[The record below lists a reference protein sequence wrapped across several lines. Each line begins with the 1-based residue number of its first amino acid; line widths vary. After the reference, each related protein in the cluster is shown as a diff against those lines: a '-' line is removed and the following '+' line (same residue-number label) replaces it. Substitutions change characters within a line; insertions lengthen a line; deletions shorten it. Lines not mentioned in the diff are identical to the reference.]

1 MLLLV
6 HVGELLEV
14 PAPPLL
20 DLQGMTTA
28 DVLEVARFSTIPE
41 AELAT
46 SFLQQHGV
54 RAWLP
59 DRDMATMNPDL
70 LIAIGGVRV
79 VTRAEQ
85 VMEARRLITRMRAGE
100 FVDEADEAGEWMID
114 HTPGKVGDL
123 DEHEIQG
130 VMGSA
135 RKAGVVVIVL
145 AFIVFPVA
153 GCLFTALGG

>member
-1 MLLLV
+1 
-6 HVGELLEV
+6 
-14 PAPPLL
+14 
-20 DLQGMTTA
+20 MTEAA

-41 AELAT
+41 AELAV
-46 SFLQQHGV
+46 SFLQQHRV

-79 VTRAEQ
+79 VTTTGQ
-85 VMEARRLITRMRAGE
+85 IVEARRLIARMRAGE
-100 FVDEADEAGEWMID
+100 FVDNSDETGDWMND

-123 DEHEIQG
+123 DDHEING

-135 RKAGVVVIVL
+135 KKAGAIVVVL
-145 AFIVFPVA
+145 AFVVFPVA
-153 GCLFTALGG
+153 GCLLTTFGA

>member
-1 MLLLV
+1 
-6 HVGELLEV
+6 
-14 PAPPLL
+14 
-20 DLQGMTTA
+20 MTGAA

-41 AELAT
+41 AELAA

-79 VTRAEQ
+79 VTTTGQ
-85 VMEARRLITRMRAGE
+85 IVEARQIIARMRAGE
-100 FVDEADEAGEWMID
+100 FVDDSDETGDWLIE

-123 DEHEIQG
+123 DEHEING
-130 VMGSA
+130 VMRSA
-135 RKAGVVVIVL
+135 KKAGAIVVVV
-145 AFIVFPVA
+145 AFVVFPVA
-153 GCLFTALGG
+153 GCLMTAFGA

>member
-1 MLLLV
+1 V
-6 HVGELLEV
+6 TE
-14 PAPPLL
+14 A
-20 DLQGMTTA
+20 A

-41 AELAT
+41 AELAA
-46 SFLQQHGV
+46 SFLQQQGV

-79 VTRAEQ
+79 VTTTVQIVKARAII
-85 VMEARRLITRMRAGE
+85 ARMRAGE
-100 FVDEADEAGEWMID
+100 FIDEADEAGDWMID

-123 DEHEIQG
+123 HDHEISG

-135 RKAGVVVIVL
+135 KKAGAVVIVL
-145 AFIVFPVA
+145 AFVVFPLA
-153 GCLFTALGG
+153 GCIVTALGG

>member
-1 MLLLV
+1 
-6 HVGELLEV
+6 
-14 PAPPLL
+14 
-20 DLQGMTTA
+20 MTEAA

-41 AELAT
+41 AELAA

-79 VTRAEQ
+79 VTTSAQ
-85 VMEARRLITRMRAGE
+85 IVEARRIIARMRAGE
-100 FVDEADEAGEWMID
+100 FADETENEAGDWLID
-114 HTPGKVGDL
+114 HTPGKVGEL

-135 RKAGVVVIVL
+135 KKAGVVVIVL
-145 AFIVFPVA
+145 FFVVFPLT
-153 GCLFTALGG
+153 GCIVMALGG